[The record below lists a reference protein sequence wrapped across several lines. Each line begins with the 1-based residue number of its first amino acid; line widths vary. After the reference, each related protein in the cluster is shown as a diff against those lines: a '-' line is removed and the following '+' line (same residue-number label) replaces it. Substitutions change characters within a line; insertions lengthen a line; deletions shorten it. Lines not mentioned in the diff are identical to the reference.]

1 MSQRLNLTRIPCP
14 GLKTKPEP
22 GAKLGFGSL
31 FTDFMFA
38 LDYTEGKGWHDAR
51 IEPYAPLE
59 LDPSCM
65 TLHYGQTIF
74 EGMKAYRGEDDSV
87 RLFRPRLNFER
98 MNVSA
103 KRMGIPTLDVDL
115 ALQALEALIR
125 QEADWVP
132 GEPGTSLYIRPF
144 IFATEGHLG
153 VRVAKTY
160 RFLIIL
166 SPSGA
171 YYESGLDPVSIYIE
185 DEYVRAVRGGTGF
198 AKTAANYAVS
208 LLSQIVAKERGYEQV
223 LWLDG
228 VERRYI
234 EEVGS
239 MNVFF
244 VIDGEPVT
252 PVLNGSILPG
262 ITRRSVLELLEH
274 QGRPA
279 REMRLAVD
287 ELMELARAG
296 RVTEVFGTGTAA
308 VISPV
313 GRLSYGEE
321 SISFT
326 YNPADSLAYQL
337 YDDLTGIQ
345 YGHKP
350 DELGWVHCVT
360 PGRKPQTEG
369 SL

>member
-1 MSQRLNLTRIPCP
+1 MKQQASITMIPRAE
-14 GLKTKPEP
+14 LKAKPQA
-22 GAKLGFGSL
+22 GAKLGFGQI
-31 FTDFMFA
+31 FTDYLFA
-38 LDYTEGKGWHDAR
+38 LDYVEGKGWHDAR
-51 IEPYAPLE
+51 IEPYAPLS
-59 LDPSCM
+59 LDPACM

-74 EGMKAYRGEDDSV
+74 EGMKAYRGEDDRV

-98 MNVSA
+98 LNVSA

-115 ALQALEALIR
+115 ALEALRTLIR
-125 QEADWVP
+125 TEADWVP
-132 GEPGTSLYIRPF
+132 AEPGTSLYIRPF
-144 IFATEGHLG
+144 IFATEGSLG
-153 VRVAKTY
+153 ARSARQF

-171 YYESGLDPVSIYIE
+171 YYASGLDPVSIFIE

-208 LLSQIVAKERGYEQV
+208 LLSQIEAQERGYEQV

-252 PVLNGSILPG
+252 PALNGSILPG
-262 ITRRSVLELLEH
+262 ITRRSVLELLKH

-279 REMRLAVD
+279 REVHLDVD
-287 ELMELARAG
+287 KLMELARTG

-313 GRLSYGEE
+313 GRLAYGEE
-321 SISFT
+321 SVSFT
-326 YNPADSLAYQL
+326 YDPAQSLAYRL

-345 YGHKP
+345 YGRRP
-350 DELGWVHCVT
+350 DELGWVEFVT
-360 PGRKPQTEG
+360 P
-369 SL
+369 

>member
-14 GLKTKPEP
+14 ELKAKPEP
-22 GAKLGFGSL
+22 GAKLGFGSI

-38 LDYTEGKGWHDAR
+38 LDYTEGRGWHDAR

-59 LDPSCM
+59 LDPACM
-65 TLHYGQTIF
+65 TLHYGQTVF
-74 EGMKAYRGEDDSV
+74 EGMKAYRGDDDKV

-98 MNVSA
+98 LNVSA
-103 KRMGIPTLDVDL
+103 KRLGIPMLDVDL
-115 ALQALEALIR
+115 ALEALETLIR
-125 QEADWVP
+125 TEADWVP

-144 IFATEGHLG
+144 IFATEGSLG
-153 VRVAKTY
+153 ARSAK
-160 RFLIIL
+160 RFSFLIIL

-171 YYESGLDPVSIYIE
+171 YYQSGLDPVPIFIE

-208 LLSQIVAKERGYEQV
+208 LLSQIEAQARGYEQV

-252 PVLNGSILPG
+252 PALNGSILPG
-262 ITRRSVLELLEH
+262 ITRRSVLELLRH

-279 REMRLAVD
+279 REARIDVD
-287 ELMELARAG
+287 ELLELARAG

-313 GRLSYGEE
+313 GRLAYGDE
-321 SISFT
+321 SIDFSYDPT
-326 YNPADSLAYQL
+326 TSLAYRL

-345 YGHKP
+345 YGRKP
-350 DELGWVHCVT
+350 DELGWVQCIT
-360 PGRKPQTEG
+360 P
-369 SL
+369 